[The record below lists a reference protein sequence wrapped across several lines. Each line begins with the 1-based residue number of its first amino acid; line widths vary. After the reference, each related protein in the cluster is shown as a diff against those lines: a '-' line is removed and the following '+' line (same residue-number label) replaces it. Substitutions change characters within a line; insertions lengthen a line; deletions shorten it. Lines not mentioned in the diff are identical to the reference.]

1 MAAPATA
8 LAPRWYEG
16 RLCGFDLETTS
27 ADPCEARIVQ
37 ACVCHVGNGAPTDSR
52 VWIVNPGIEVPDG
65 AAQVHGY
72 TTERVRAE
80 GMEARSAVL
89 LVAGELRAATLRG
102 EPIVIMN
109 AAYDLT
115 VMDRELRRCDLP
127 LLDVGVVLDPF
138 VLDRHVA
145 PYRKGR
151 RNLTALC
158 AHYNARI
165 DGPHDAAA
173 DAIAAARIAWRI
185 ARKYPE
191 IGEADPATL
200 HSLQI
205 RWYAEQAAHLEDHFR
220 KTDAR
225 AVVNRS
231 WPLQPGGEP

>member
-1 MAAPATA
+1 VTTATA
-8 LAPRWYEG
+8 TAQAPRWYEG

-37 ACVCHVGNGAPTDSR
+37 ACVVHAGNGEATDSR
-52 VWIVNPGIEVPDG
+52 TWLVNPGVEVPEE
-65 AAQVHGY
+65 AAAIHGI

-80 GMEARSAVL
+80 GMDARSAVL
-89 LVAGELRAATLRG
+89 TIAGELRATTLCG

-115 VMDRELRRCDLP
+115 VLDRELRRYALP
-127 LLDVGVVLDPF
+127 LLDVAVVLDPF
-138 VLDRHVA
+138 VLDRHLD

-151 RNLTALC
+151 RNLAALC
-158 AHYNARI
+158 QHYNAKI

-173 DAIAAARIAWRI
+173 DAIAATRIAWRI

-200 HSLQI
+200 HSQQI

-225 AVVNRS
+225 AVCNRE
-231 WPLQPGGEP
+231 WPLRSYP